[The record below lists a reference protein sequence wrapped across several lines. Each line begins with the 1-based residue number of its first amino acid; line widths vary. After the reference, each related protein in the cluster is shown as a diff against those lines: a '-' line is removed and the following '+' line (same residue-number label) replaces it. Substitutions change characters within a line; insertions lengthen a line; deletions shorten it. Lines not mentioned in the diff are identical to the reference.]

1 MRYKVP
7 FFYFSAS
14 DFASQGEFWP
24 MGVRTVNN
32 HPKPLRQDL
41 SMGAR
46 TLSMS
51 CPSGHVTISSQEQL
65 LATLY
70 NGCNLPGNYIGI
82 LES

>member
-7 FFYFSAS
+7 FFYFSAR
-14 DFASQGEFWP
+14 DFYSQGSFWP
-24 MGVRTVNN
+24 MGVRDSKD

-46 TLSMS
+46 TLTMS
-51 CPSGHVTISSQEQL
+51 CPSGHVVVSSQEQL
-65 LATLY
+65 LARMY
-70 NGCNLPGNYIGI
+70 SGCSLPSNYVGI